1 MRKTRHNSTEP
12 GYVASRNVRVRRGE
26 EPPEKGAAM
35 MPIWSKVGEV
45 SIVSAMGW
53 DPMLLVAGQRFSA
66 CVARNR
72 VPSSSVRALPR
83 YTVRSARLGDNSPP
97 RESTPD
103 AAGH

>member
-1 MRKTRHNSTEP
+1 
-12 GYVASRNVRVRRGE
+12 
-26 EPPEKGAAM
+26 M

-72 VPSSSVRALPR
+72 VPCSSVQALPR
-83 YTVRSARLGDNSPP
+83 YTVRSARLDDNSPP